1 MFQKIRRRLTCVYA
15 SIMAVFFILLVLGAH
30 KSMLWS
36 ITSEQERE
44 VLLFLDEEVHEHL
57 LLFQHKEVLETEDDY
72 KDGTGRMYY
81 YAYDKEAKLLDA
93 ARAHEDIENIII
105 DKIENWDVK
114 DGEVVSL
121 KNHEYKLM
129 MAAMPIVI
137 NGDKAGMIY
146 VGRDVTAIYRGQQKS
161 TIVLAILSAV
171 ALMLAT
177 IAGHIMAG
185 RTIVPIKIAYE
196 KQRQFTADASHE
208 LRTPLSVV
216 MSSVDVLQNDPSQT
230 SPFIK
235 QVIEDMKDE
244 TKRMAKLVAD
254 LLAIARNDNYGIA
267 IIKQKFDVIEVIEQV
282 IRKMKPLAQ
291 AKNIKL
297 YFAKQPRLEF
307 HADIERIKQL
317 LLILVDNAIK
327 YTPEN
332 GLVTIKIGHSQEG
345 KKLKLMITDTG
356 MGIPREDQTHIF
368 DRFYRVDKARS
379 RESGGAGLGLAIAK
393 GIVDVH
399 GGEIRV
405 ESNVGSGSTFIVVL
419 PKC

>member
-1 MFQKIRRRLTCVYA
+1 MFQKIRRRLTCIYA
-15 SIMAVFFILLVLGAH
+15 SIMTVFFILLVFGMH

-44 VLLFLDEEVHEHL
+44 VRLYLEEEAHEHL
-57 LLFQHKEVLETEDDY
+57 ILFQDKKVLGTDDN
-72 KDGTGRMYY
+72 DGTGRMYY
-81 YAYDKEAKLLDA
+81 YVYDNEQNLLDA
-93 ARAHEDIENIII
+93 ERANGDIEKIIV
-105 DKIENWDVK
+105 DQIENWNAK
-114 DGEVVSL
+114 EEEVITL
-121 KNHEYKLM
+121 KNHETTLM
-129 MAAMPIVI
+129 MSTMPIMF
-137 NGDKAGMIY
+137 NGDRVGMIF
-146 VGRDVTAIYRGQQKS
+146 VGRDVTAIYRGQQKA
-161 TIVLAILSAV
+161 TIFLAGFSMI
-171 ALMLAT
+171 ALLLAT

-254 LLAIARNDNYGIA
+254 LLAIARNDSYGIT
-267 IIKQKFDVIEVIEQV
+267 ITKQKFDVIEVIEQV
-282 IRKMKPLAQ
+282 IRKMHPLAQ

-297 YFAKQPRLEF
+297 YFAKQPMLEF
-307 HADIERIKQL
+307 YADMERVKQL

-332 GLVTIKIGHSQEG
+332 GVVTIKVGHHQEG
-345 KKLKLMITDTG
+345 KKVKIMITDSG
-356 MGIPREDQTHIF
+356 IGIPKEDQKHIF

-393 GIVDVH
+393 GIVDLH
-399 GGEIRV
+399 GGELSI
-405 ESNVGSGSTFIVVL
+405 ESNVGNGSTFSVVL
-419 PKC
+419 PT

>member
-1 MFQKIRRRLTCVYA
+1 MFQKIRRRLTCIYA
-15 SIMAVFFILLVLGAH
+15 GIMTVFFILLVFGMH

-44 VLLFLDEEVHEHL
+44 VLLYLEEEAHEHL
-57 LLFQHKEVLETEDDY
+57 ILFQTKRVLGTDDN
-72 KDGTGRMYY
+72 DGTGRMYY
-81 YAYDKEAKLLDA
+81 YVYDNEHNLLDSE
-93 ARAHEDIENIII
+93 RADEDVEKIIV
-105 DKIENWDVK
+105 DQIENWNAK
-114 DGEVVSL
+114 EEEVITL
-121 KNHEYKLM
+121 KSHETKLM
-129 MAAMPIVI
+129 MAAMPII
-137 NGDKAGMIY
+137 FNGNKVGMIF
-146 VGRDVTAIYRGQQKS
+146 VGRDVTAIYRGQQKA
-161 TIVLAILSAV
+161 TFFLAGFSMI
-171 ALMLAT
+171 ALLLAT

-185 RTIVPIKIAYE
+185 KTIVPIKIAYE

-254 LLAIARNDNYGIA
+254 LLAIARNDSYGIT
-267 IIKQKFDVIEVIEQV
+267 ITKQKFDVIEVIEQV
-282 IRKMKPLAQ
+282 IRKMQPLAEE
-291 AKNIKL
+291 KNIKL
-297 YFAKQPRLEF
+297 YFAKQRKLEF
-307 HADIERIKQL
+307 YADMERIKQL

-332 GLVTIKIGHSQEG
+332 GAVTIKVAHNQDG
-345 KKLKLMITDTG
+345 KKVKLMITDTG
-356 MGIPREDQTHIF
+356 IGIPKEDQKQVF

-393 GIVDVH
+393 GIVDLH
-399 GGEIRV
+399 GGEISI
-405 ESNVGSGSTFIVVL
+405 ESNVGNGSTFNVVL
-419 PKC
+419 PS

>member
-1 MFQKIRRRLTCVYA
+1 MFQKIRRRLTCIYA

-44 VLLFLDEEVHEHL
+44 VLLYLEEEAHEHL
-57 LLFQHKEVLETEDDY
+57 ILFQDKKVLGTDDNN
-72 KDGTGRMYY
+72 GTGRMYY
-81 YAYDKEAKLLDA
+81 YVYDNEHNLLDSE
-93 ARAHEDIENIII
+93 RANEDIEKIIV
-105 DKIENWDVK
+105 DQIENWNTEEEKVIT
-114 DGEVVSL
+114 L
-121 KNHEYKLM
+121 KNHETTLM
-129 MAAMPIVI
+129 MSAMPII
-137 NGDKAGMIY
+137 FNGDKVGMIF
-146 VGRDVTAIYRGQQKS
+146 VGRDVTAIFRGQQKS
-161 TIVLAILSAV
+161 TIVLAILSAF

-216 MSSVDVLQNDPSQT
+216 MSSVDVLQNDPGQT

-254 LLAIARNDNYGIA
+254 LLAIARNDNYGIT

-297 YFAKQPRLEF
+297 YFAKQPILEF
-307 HADIERIKQL
+307 HADMERIKQL

-332 GLVTIKIGHSQEG
+332 GLVTIKIGHSQEE

-399 GGEIRV
+399 GGEISV

>member
-1 MFQKIRRRLTCVYA
+1 MFQKIRRRLTCIYA
-15 SIMAVFFILLVLGAH
+15 SIMTVFFILLVFGMH

-44 VLLFLDEEVHEHL
+44 VRLYLEEEAHEHL
-57 LLFQHKEVLETEDDY
+57 ILFQAKKVLGTDDN
-72 KDGTGRMYY
+72 DGTGRMYY
-81 YAYDKEAKLLDA
+81 YVYDNQHNLLDA
-93 ARAHEDIENIII
+93 ERANGDIEKIII
-105 DKIENWDVK
+105 GQIENWNAK
-114 DGEVVSL
+114 EEEVITL
-121 KNHEYKLM
+121 KNHETTLM
-129 MAAMPIVI
+129 MSAMPIMS
-137 NGDKAGMIY
+137 NGDKVGMIF
-146 VGRDVTAIYRGQQKS
+146 VGRDVTAIYRGQQKA
-161 TIVLAILSAV
+161 TIFLAGFSMI
-171 ALMLAT
+171 ALLLAT

-185 RTIVPIKIAYE
+185 RTIIPIKIAYE

-254 LLAIARNDNYGIA
+254 LLAIARNDSYGIT
-267 IIKQKFDVIEVIEQV
+267 ISKQKFDVIEVIEQV
-282 IRKMKPLAQ
+282 IRKMHPLAQ

-297 YFAKQPRLEF
+297 YFAKQPMLEF
-307 HADIERIKQL
+307 YADMERIKQL

-332 GLVTIKIGHSQEG
+332 GVVTIKLGHSNDG
-345 KKLKLMITDTG
+345 KKVKLMITDTG
-356 MGIPREDQTHIF
+356 IGIPKEDQKHIF

-393 GIVDVH
+393 GIVELH
-399 GGEIRV
+399 GGELSI
-405 ESNVGSGSTFIVVL
+405 ESNVGNGSTFSVVL
-419 PKC
+419 PR

>member
-1 MFQKIRRRLTCVYA
+1 MFQKIRRRLTYIYA
-15 SIMAVFFILLVLGAH
+15 VIMAVFFILLVFGTH

-44 VLLFLDEEVHEHL
+44 VLLYLEEEAHEHL
-57 LLFQHKEVLETEDDY
+57 ILFQNKKALGSDDN
-72 KDGTGRMYY
+72 DGTGRMYY
-81 YAYDKEAKLLDA
+81 YVYDNQGNLLDA
-93 ARAHEDIENIII
+93 ERASDDVEKTII
-105 DKIENWDVK
+105 DRIENWNVQEGDVITL
-114 DGEVVSL
+114 ER
-121 KNHEYKLM
+121 NEYKLM
-129 MAAMPIVI
+129 MAAMPIVL
-137 NGDKAGMIY
+137 NGDKVGMIY
-146 VGRDVTAIYRGQQKS
+146 VGRDVTAIYRGQEKS
-161 TIVLAILSAV
+161 TVFLAVFSMI
-171 ALMLAT
+171 ALILAT
-177 IAGHIMAG
+177 IAGYIVAG
-185 RTIVPIKIAYE
+185 RTIVPIKNAYE

-216 MSSVDVLQNDPSQT
+216 MSSVDVLQNDTSQK

-297 YFAKQPRLEF
+297 YFAKQPIVEF

-327 YTPEN
+327 YTPKN

-399 GGEIRV
+399 GGEISV

>member
-1 MFQKIRRRLTCVYA
+1 MFQKIRRRLTYIYA
-15 SIMAVFFILLVLGAH
+15 VIMAVFFILLVFGTH

-44 VLLFLDEEVHEHL
+44 VLLYLEEEAHEHL
-57 LLFQHKEVLETEDDY
+57 ILFQNKKALGSDDN
-72 KDGTGRMYY
+72 DGTGRMYY
-81 YAYDKEAKLLDA
+81 YVYDNQGNLLDA
-93 ARAHEDIENIII
+93 ERASDDVEKTII
-105 DKIENWDVK
+105 DRIENWNVQEGDVITL
-114 DGEVVSL
+114 ER
-121 KNHEYKLM
+121 NEYKLM
-129 MAAMPIVI
+129 MAAMPIVL
-137 NGDKAGMIY
+137 NGDKVGMIY
-146 VGRDVTAIYRGQQKS
+146 VGRDVTAIYRGQEKS
-161 TIVLAILSAV
+161 TIFLAVFSMI
-171 ALMLAT
+171 ALILAT
-177 IAGHIMAG
+177 IAGYIVAG
-185 RTIVPIKIAYE
+185 RTIVPIKNAYE

-216 MSSVDVLQNDPSQT
+216 MSSVDVLQNDTSQK

-297 YFAKQPRLEF
+297 YFAKQPIVEF

-327 YTPEN
+327 YTPKN

-399 GGEIRV
+399 GGEISV